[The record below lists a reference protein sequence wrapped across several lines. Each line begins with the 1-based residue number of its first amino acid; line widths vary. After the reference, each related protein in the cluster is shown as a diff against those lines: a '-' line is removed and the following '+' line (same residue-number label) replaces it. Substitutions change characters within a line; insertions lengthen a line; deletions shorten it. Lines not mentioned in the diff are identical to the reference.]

1 MTTEQNHNDPRVSEA
16 YHDLAT
22 ERTPPELDRKVL
34 AIAAAGTPS
43 RYGLARA
50 WVRPVAWA
58 ATIGLSLAF
67 VLEMSQLRD
76 VATPQ
81 VDADTVYQ
89 LEEVVIRDE
98 APAKAKDELRR
109 LQKPVKRTDAPQA
122 KPMSSP
128 PAAAEPVATPGP
140 SLESPAV
147 SAEFETDDMSPLR
160 EAEEQARTRSGSER
174 PESAVAASTDAGA
187 AAFAEK
193 KEYVEHCDEDA
204 RMAVDTWYA
213 CILELRDSELAEA
226 AEQELEALLMEF
238 PTFRETD
245 VNR

>member
-22 ERTPPELDRKVL
+22 ERTPPELDRNVL
-34 AIAAAGTPS
+34 LMAAAGTRS

-128 PAAAEPVATPGP
+128 PAAAEPVA
-140 SLESPAV
+140 
-147 SAEFETDDMSPLR
+147 
-160 EAEEQARTRSGSER
+160 
-174 PESAVAASTDAGA
+174 ASTVAGA

-193 KEYVEHCDEDA
+193 KEDVEHCDEDA

>member
-1 MTTEQNHNDPRVSEA
+1 M
-16 YHDLAT
+16 
-22 ERTPPELDRKVL
+22 
-34 AIAAAGTPS
+34 AAAGTRS

-89 LEEVVIRDE
+89 LEEAVIRDE
-98 APAKAKDELRR
+98 SPATAKDELRR
-109 LQKPVKRTDAPQA
+109 LQKPAKRTDAPLA
-122 KPMSSP
+122 KQMSSP
-128 PAAAEPVATPGP
+128 PAAAEPVA
-140 SLESPAV
+140 
-147 SAEFETDDMSPLR
+147 
-160 EAEEQARTRSGSER
+160 
-174 PESAVAASTDAGA
+174 ASTVAGA

-193 KEYVEHCDEDA
+193 KEHVEHCDREA
-204 RMAVDTWYA
+204 RVAVDTWYA

-226 AEQELEALLMEF
+226 ADQELEALLMEF
-238 PTFRETD
+238 PDFREPG
-245 VNR
+245 VNK

>member
-16 YHDLAT
+16 YSDLAT

-34 AIAAAGTPS
+34 SMAAAGTRS

-81 VDADTVYQ
+81 ADANAVYQ
-89 LEEVVIRDE
+89 LEEAVIRDE
-98 APAKAKDELRR
+98 APAAAKDELRR
-109 LQKPVKRTDAPQA
+109 LQEPAKRTDAPQA
-122 KPMSSP
+122 KQMSSP
-128 PAAAEPVATPGP
+128 PAAAEPVAAPEP
-140 SLESPAV
+140 EVESPSV
-147 SAEFETDDMSPLR
+147 SAEFETDDMSLLR
-160 EAEEQARTRSGSER
+160 EAEEQARARSGSER
-174 PESAVAASTDAGA
+174 PESAVAGA

-193 KEYVEHCDEDA
+193 KEYVERCDEDA

-226 AEQELEALLMEF
+226 ADQELEALLMEF
-238 PTFRETD
+238 PEFQEPG
-245 VNR
+245 VNK

>member
-1 MTTEQNHNDPRVSEA
+1 MTTEQNHNDPRVAEA
-16 YHDLAT
+16 YRDLAT

-34 AIAAAGTPS
+34 SMAAAGTPS

-89 LEEVVIRDE
+89 LEEVVIGDE

-109 LQKPVKRTDAPQA
+109 LQKPAKRTDAPQA

-128 PAAAEPVATPGP
+128 PAAASTVAG
-140 SLESPAV
+140 V
-147 SAEFETDDMSPLR
+147 
-160 EAEEQARTRSGSER
+160 
-174 PESAVAASTDAGA
+174 

-193 KEYVEHCDEDA
+193 KEDVEHCDEDA
-204 RMAVDTWYA
+204 RMTVDTWYA
-213 CILELRDSELAEA
+213 CVLELRDSELAEA
-226 AEQELEALLMEF
+226 ADQEFEALLMEF
-238 PTFRETD
+238 PDFLEPD

>member
-22 ERTPPELDRKVL
+22 ERTPPELDRNVL
-34 AIAAAGTPS
+34 LMAAAGTRS

-81 VDADTVYQ
+81 VDAAT
-89 LEEVVIRDE
+89 
-98 APAKAKDELRR
+98 AKDELRR
-109 LQKPVKRTDAPQA
+109 LQKPAKRTDAPLA
-122 KPMSSP
+122 KQMSSP
-128 PAAAEPVATPGP
+128 PAAAEPVAGT
-140 SLESPAV
+140 
-147 SAEFETDDMSPLR
+147 
-160 EAEEQARTRSGSER
+160 
-174 PESAVAASTDAGA
+174 

-204 RMAVDTWYA
+204 RMAIDSWYE
-213 CILELRDSELAEA
+213 CILELRDRELAEA
-226 AEQELEALLMEF
+226 ADRELEALLMEF
-238 PTFRETD
+238 PDFQEPD

>member
-16 YHDLAT
+16 YSDLAT

-34 AIAAAGTPS
+34 SMAAAGTRS

-67 VLEMSQLRD
+67 VLEMSQLRN

-109 LQKPVKRTDAPQA
+109 LQIPVKRTDAPQA

-147 SAEFETDDMSPLR
+147 SAEIETDDMSLLR
-160 EAEEQARTRSGSER
+160 ETEEQARTRSGSER
-174 PESAVAASTDAGA
+174 PESVVAGA

-193 KEYVEHCDEDA
+193 KEDVEHCDEDA
-204 RMAVDTWYA
+204 RMTVDTWYA
-213 CILELRDSELAEA
+213 CVLELRNSELAEA
-226 AEQELEALLMEF
+226 ADQEFEALLMEF
-238 PTFRETD
+238 PDFLEPA